1 MAKFKV
7 GYRTRLKLQKAIQQ
21 VIRNEGLIDTRTLYN
36 SVRIS
41 TVEGDLNRINITIN
55 AVYYYA
61 FLDLGTRDIARF
73 RITDQALESGLGREF
88 LSDVIG
94 EYMEWLIATYPILQV
109 ARINEPTVT
118 YGYNLFG
125 DPTGQYNG
133 LYTP

>member
-7 GYRTRLKLQKAIQQ
+7 GYKTRLKLQKAIQQ
-21 VIRNEGLIDTRTLYN
+21 TIRNEGLIDTRTLYN

-73 RITDQALESGLGREF
+73 RITDKALESSMGREF
-88 LSDVIG
+88 LSDVIS
-94 EYMEWLIATYPILQV
+94 EYMEWLMATYPILQV

-118 YGYNLFG
+118 YDYNLFG